1 MTYSSLPFAGIGMQV
16 FMAYICCMRWVFLL
30 VVSVMGCATYAQTVL
45 PPTFAAYTGMSSFAG
60 ALPRTDSSGRK
71 PWSFSRFSA
80 VSTTFS
86 MFNGGSATTVAV
98 PVGLQVNRRLT
109 DNLYAFAN
117 IAAAPAY
124 TSFNRAFIAAD
135 PTKTNPYGR
144 YRANGMA
151 LYTSATLGL
160 MYVSDDRSFSISGGI
175 SVQHNN
181 FPVPYYPMPVAP
193 QRTVPTVNRY

>member
-1 MTYSSLPFAGIGMQV
+1 MTYSGPAVPVIGMQV
-16 FMAYICCMRWVFLL
+16 FMAYICCMRWLFVIVVL
-30 VVSVMGCATYAQTVL
+30 VIGSTAHAQTVL

-60 ALPRTDSSGRK
+60 AFPRTDSSGRK

-80 VSTTFS
+80 VSTSFS
-86 MFNGGSATTVAV
+86 MFNGGTATTVAV
-98 PVGLQVNRRLT
+98 PVGFQLNRRLT

-135 PTKTNPYGR
+135 PTKTNPYGM

-151 LYTSATLGL
+151 MYTSATLGL

-175 SVQHNN
+175 SVQRNN
-181 FPVPYYPMPVAP
+181 LPVPYYPMPVAP
-193 QRTVPTVNRY
+193 QRTAPAVNRY